1 MISYNE
7 KEGTVYLKSPTTGQV
22 IRIRNPKAKIRSS
35 ENALLNLKHIED
47 QINSQS
53 VLPDFG
59 YMQDNYI
66 IDRGYNQSSWKKVT
80 ELIGNKDKFQWLMN
94 YIQVKNLKRSIQ
106 NLEESKSRENLE
118 KGYAVEP
125 VEISKP
131 KKTRP
136 IVSG

>member
-1 MISYNE
+1 M
-7 KEGTVYLKSPTTGQV
+7 
-22 IRIRNPKAKIRSS
+22 
-35 ENALLNLKHIED
+35 
-47 QINSQS
+47 
-53 VLPDFG
+53 
-59 YMQDNYI
+59 
-66 IDRGYNQSSWKKVT
+66 T

-118 KGYAVEP
+118 KGNAVEP